1 MLPIDSVADYLEQKY
16 SLSLYYQPEW
26 FKNKDFS
33 ASLLNA
39 PKEKI
44 LAILKNG
51 CNCSYMLV
59 DSLSVVFVPNDGI
72 NNSSAENN
80 VTTIGNPREYE
91 KYTHATINGKILD
104 SKTDEPLAGAY
115 LIIEKT
121 KTTVVT
127 DKSGNFKLSLPV
139 GEYDIILHYI
149 GYEDNYTKI
158 KLIGDGTATFEI
170 IEKSVVLNEVFISA
184 GRTNNIA
191 NTKIGVVQI
200 NKKEI
205 KELPLLMGETD
216 VIKSATLMPG
226 VQTVGEFG
234 SGFNVRGSGTD
245 QNLILI
251 ENVPVFN
258 SYHMFGLTSVLNSDG
273 ISDVTLLK
281 ASIPAKYG
289 ERASSIMD
297 IGMGTMNAEKINI
310 TGGIGLIDSHL
321 TVDLPLLKNKINLMV
336 RAYEQ
341 FRQFLRS
348 KWPSYNYSG

>member
-1 MLPIDSVADYLEQKY
+1 MNPVTISKFLFFKKINNLLSEFVLNWIIPLLVLFTITFESTEVSAQKSDKQNTMLPVDSVADYLEQKY

-33 ASLLNA
+33 ASLLNS
-39 PKEKI
+39 PKEEI
-44 LAILKNG
+44 LAILKNS

-59 DSLSVVFVPNDGI
+59 DSSSVVFVPNDGI

-80 VTTIGNPREYE
+80 ITTIGNPREYG

-104 SKTDEPLAGAY
+104 SKTGEPLAGAY

-158 KLIGDGTATFEI
+158 KLLGDGLASFEI

-184 GRTNNIA
+184 DRTNNIA
-191 NTKIGVVQI
+191 NTKIGVIQI
-200 NKKEI
+200 NKREI

-258 SYHMFGLTSVLNSDG
+258 SYHIFGLTSVLNSDG

-281 ASIPAKYG
+281 ASIPANMARG
-289 ERASSIMD
+289 
-297 IGMGTMNAEKINI
+297 
-310 TGGIGLIDSHL
+310 HH
-321 TVDLPLLKNKINLMV
+321 
-336 RAYEQ
+336 Q
-341 FRQFLRS
+341 
-348 KWPSYNYSG
+348 